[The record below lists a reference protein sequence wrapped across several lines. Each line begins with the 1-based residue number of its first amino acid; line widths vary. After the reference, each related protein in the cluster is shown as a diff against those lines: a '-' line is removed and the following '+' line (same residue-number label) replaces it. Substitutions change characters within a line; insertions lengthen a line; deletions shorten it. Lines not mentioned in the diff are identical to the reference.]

1 MYRLAFRFVLRG
13 QRGNFIRMNDPVIE
27 QRGKFARL
35 PRDPWLAPTLHSIE
49 TTILQSLARG
59 QEAIVNR
66 SAVASALNADAETD
80 DLAVTGW
87 AEQMARQHRVRWTR
101 PSLREILFALHD
113 PNE

>member
-1 MYRLAFRFVLRG
+1 MKVP
-13 QRGNFIRMNDPVIE
+13 NIE
-27 QRGKFARL
+27 QRGRFARL
-35 PRDPWLAPTLHSIE
+35 PRDPWPAPTLHSIE

-59 QEAIVNR
+59 RDAVVTR
-66 SAVASALNADAETD
+66 GAVARALHTDAETD

-113 PNE
+113 QD

>member
-1 MYRLAFRFVLRG
+1 MFRGAIKFVLPGR
-13 QRGNFIRMNDPVIE
+13 RGNSFPMKEPNIE

-35 PRDPWLAPTLHSIE
+35 PRDPRPAPALHSIE

-59 QEAIVNR
+59 QEAIVSR
-66 SAVASALNADAETD
+66 SAVSRALNADAETD

-113 PNE
+113 RE